1 MNTTNLAKALLAT
14 FLSLAATFASAQGG
28 DHPLVGRYEGAKLI
42 DHHATEFDEVEVI
55 SEPIGGSQRG
65 PAVPGWTRLEGK
77 TDLYYYSLP
86 QGRSSL
92 EVLRNYQSGLGTK
105 GFETVFSCAT
115 SDGSCYVNIPG
126 RSANTAPY
134 DFALAY
140 DASPE
145 LPRLNSDFI
154 RNYFRINARYL
165 LAKKSGA
172 DGTYYASIVIAES
185 GERGN
190 FAFVRVVQTKA
201 MEQNKISFVGA
212 DEMRSSIN
220 ANGRISLYGI
230 QFDFDRDTIRPDSK
244 PTLDEI
250 AKLLRADAA
259 LRLAV
264 VGHTDSKGDDAY
276 NLDLSKR
283 RAAAVVAS
291 LGSMGG
297 IDSARLQPRGAGA
310 GEPVASNDDEAS
322 RAKNRR
328 VVLVRLP

>member
-1 MNTTNLAKALLAT
+1 MNTKNLAKALCASVLA
-14 FLSLAATFASAQGG
+14 LVATFAAAEG
-28 DHPLVGRYEGAKLI
+28 DHPLVGRYEGAKLVG
-42 DHHATEFDEVEVI
+42 HHATEYDEVEI
-55 SEPIGGSQRG
+55 ITEPIGGSQRG
-65 PAVPGWTRLEGK
+65 PAVPGWTKFEGK
-77 TDLYYYSLP
+77 IDLYYYALP

-92 EVLRNYQSGLGTK
+92 EVLRNYQSSLGAK

-126 RSANTAPY
+126 RSPSTAPY

-145 LPRLNSDFI
+145 LPRLDGDFI
-154 RNYFRINARYL
+154 RNYFRLNARYL
-165 LAKKSGA
+165 LAKKSGT

-212 DEMRSSIN
+212 DEMRSSIA

-230 QFDFDRDTIRPDSK
+230 QFDFDRDTIRADSQ
-244 PTLDEI
+244 PTLDEV
-250 AKLLRADAA
+250 AKLLREDPS

-264 VGHTDSKGDDAY
+264 VGHTDGKGGEAY
-276 NLDLSKR
+276 NLDLSRR
-283 RAAAVVAS
+283 RAAAVVAR
-291 LGSMGG
+291 LGDSGG
-297 IDSARLQPRGAGA
+297 IDAARLQPRGAGA
-310 GEPVASNDDEAS
+310 GEPVASNDDEAG

-328 VVLVRLP
+328 VELVRLP